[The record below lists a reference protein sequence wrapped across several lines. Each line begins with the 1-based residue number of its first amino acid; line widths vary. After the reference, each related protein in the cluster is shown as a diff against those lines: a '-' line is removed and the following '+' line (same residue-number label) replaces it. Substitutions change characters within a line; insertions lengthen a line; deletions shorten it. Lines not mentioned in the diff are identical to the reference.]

1 MTYGRRSSRAGTGY
15 VCNGWE
21 ADVRRISM
29 CVMLS
34 EHASDTGTLYQ
45 TSRSAAGVHT
55 RYFLMVKAYQRG
67 PGQLPDRIHGKGVHV
82 QSGRPLNPG
91 LVRRLTLMHAVLY
104 GVGVTIGAGIYVLVG
119 VAAGR
124 SGMYAPLG
132 FLAAAFAMG
141 LTAAS
146 FAELGTRMPVSAS
159 EAAYVQTAFRRKWLS
174 LLMGL
179 AVVATAVVS
188 AATISAGSVSYI
200 GVFVPLPAPLLII
213 CVILLMG
220 AVASLAT
227 TQSIAF
233 AGVMTLIEVG
243 GLLLIIAAG
252 LVNNPAGI
260 VQRLPEM
267 VPTADTNEWT
277 SLGGTT
283 LIAVFAFIGFE
294 HIVNIAEELKEPTR
308 TLPRALFLTLAVTAF
323 LYMLVLWISVTAVL
337 PAELA
342 RSPAPL
348 ALVFERLTGMPL
360 ITMSAIAIVATLN
373 GIVVHMIMIARVLYG
388 LAHQGNLPAVLARV
402 NPTTRTPLIA
412 TFAGVAGILILALGV
427 PLEGLADLA
436 ARGTLAVFAGVNL
449 ALIAIKY
456 RNGPA
461 PDGIF
466 NCPLWV
472 AYAGL
477 LFSVLLLAFGWL
489 S

>member
-1 MTYGRRSSRAGTGY
+1 MESGQPSSPR
-15 VCNGWE
+15 
-21 ADVRRISM
+21 
-29 CVMLS
+29 
-34 EHASDTGTLYQ
+34 
-45 TSRSAAGVHT
+45 
-55 RYFLMVKAYQRG
+55 
-67 PGQLPDRIHGKGVHV
+67 
-82 QSGRPLNPG
+82 
-91 LVRRLTLMHAVLY
+91 LVRRLTLAHAVLY

-132 FLAAAFAMG
+132 FLAAAMAMG

-159 EAAYVQTAFRRKWLS
+159 EAAYVQAAFRRRWLS
-174 LLMGL
+174 LVMGL
-179 AVVATAVVS
+179 VVVATAVVS

-200 GVFVPLPAPLLII
+200 GVFVPLPAPLLI
-213 CVILLMG
+213 L
-220 AVASLAT
+220 AVVVLTGIIAGLAT

-233 AGVMTLIEVG
+233 AGIMTLIEVG
-243 GLLLIIAAG
+243 GLLLIIGAG
-252 LVNNPAGI
+252 FADGPEI

-267 VPTADTNEWT
+267 LPGADAAAWM

-294 HIVNIAEELKEPTR
+294 HIVNIAEEMKEPSR
-308 TLPRALFLTLAVTAF
+308 TLPRALFVTLAVTAL
-323 LYMLVLWISVTAVL
+323 LYMLVIWISVTAVP

-360 ITMSAIAIVATLN
+360 FTMSAIAIIATLN
-373 GIVVHMIMIARVLYG
+373 GIVVHIIMIARVLYG
-388 LAHQGNLPAVLARV
+388 LADQGNLPAVLARV
-402 NPTTRTPLIA
+402 NPTTRTPLVA
-412 TFAGVAGILILALGV
+412 TLTGVAAILVLTLGV

-436 ARGTLAVFAGVNL
+436 SSGTLAIFAGVNL
-449 ALIAIKY
+449 ALIAIKH
-456 RNGPA
+456 RKAPA
-461 PDGIF
+461 PEGIF
-466 NCPLWV
+466 VCPLWV

-477 LFSVLLLAFGWL
+477 VTSLLLLALGWV